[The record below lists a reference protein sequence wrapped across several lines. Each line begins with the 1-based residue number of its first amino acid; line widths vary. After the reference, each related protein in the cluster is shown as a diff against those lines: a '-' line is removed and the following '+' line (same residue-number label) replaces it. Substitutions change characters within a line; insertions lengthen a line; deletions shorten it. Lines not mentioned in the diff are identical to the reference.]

1 MLGGGEAGRAWWRA
15 LCLNS
20 SRLDSAVETV
30 PTTTVPDT
38 MAPDTMAP
46 ETMAPVTMAPETLV
60 PEEIAPSNPKA
71 LGLTISMASVP
82 APRRRQVS
90 AWVGAGSMQS
100 APLRATPGSS
110 EAGGGATAN

>member
-1 MLGGGEAGRAWWRA
+1 MLGGGEVPGRAWWRA

-20 SRLDSAVETV
+20 SGPRLDSAVETV
-30 PTTTVPDT
+30 PTT
-38 MAPDTMAP
+38 MAP
-46 ETMAPVTMAPETLV
+46 ETMALETMAPETLV
-60 PEEIAPSNPKA
+60 PEEIAPSNPKV